1 MTPQRRPAGS
11 APADTADPPAPART
25 APAPPADLVPLLEY
39 SRRAL
44 EDYRPGDAGRAAAV
58 FARRH
63 WGRALPA
70 GADAAMAVEFHR
82 LRHIVAAE
90 LALDDEAVAAL
101 GDWLAA
107 ARAAGRADQELLAR
121 ATGVA
126 TAVAASSATGVSFP
140 ELAQL
145 ANRILTG
152 GGGGFSPAV
161 ARAAVSLAEAAVGNR
176 RTDLARGLL
185 TWLRGTPAAG
195 PLADELAVL
204 DARVLLEE
212 HAPAARAE
220 AARRCTGVRAAP
232 AGDPAAADLAA
243 ARVLVRLHEED
254 GDLAAQIRELD
265 AVARGCAAAGL
276 DLTGVR
282 ALRLLTARHLEA
294 GDYAEVLR
302 WGAAGLNRSR
312 GLPDNGWSL
321 DIGLTLALT
330 HLRLGNPVEAL
341 ARARQVIESSRAPHL
356 AARHDDAHL
365 LAATAAERRGEPAR
379 GARLLVS
386 DAAHLRD
393 LGAATAASRRL
404 RLAARMLAP
413 AAGEPAATTVAETL
427 RDRFGLSPGTV
438 GDGDVP
444 GALMAQAH
452 ALQEDPA
459 EEPAWC
465 ADFAH
470 VRLLAGRLEEAI
482 RYAGAA
488 AEGHRAAGA
497 PDAAAEA
504 QLVAVLAELQR
515 GDAAAARARGAAITA
530 ALGEVGADHPV
541 RLRLAELLGGSGAA
555 GGAAGPAG
563 D

>member
-1 MTPQRRPAGS
+1 MSPQRRPAG
-11 APADTADPPAPART
+11 PDPDETPEPPAPAEL
-25 APAPPADLVPLLEY
+25 APLLEH

-44 EDYRPGDAGRAAAV
+44 EDYRPADADRAAAV

-70 GADAAMAVEFHR
+70 GADPATAVEFHR
-82 LRHIVAAE
+82 LRHTVAAE
-90 LALDDEAVAAL
+90 LALDAEAVAAL

-107 ARAAGRADQELLAR
+107 ARSAGRADQELLAR

-126 TAVAASSATGVSFP
+126 TAVAAASATGVAFP

-161 ARAAVSLAEAAVGNR
+161 ARAALSLAEAAVGNG
-176 RTDLARGLL
+176 RTDLARGLV
-185 TWLRGTPAAG
+185 TWVRTTPAAG

-212 HAPAARAE
+212 RAPAARAE
-220 AARRCTGVRAAP
+220 AARRCTEVRAAP

-254 GDLAAQIRELD
+254 GDLAAQIRELE

-321 DIGLTLALT
+321 DIGLILALT

-341 ARARQVIESSRAPHL
+341 ARARRVIGSSRAPHL

-379 GARLLVS
+379 GARLLIR

-393 LGAATAASRRL
+393 LGAAAAAARRL

-413 AAGEPAATTVAETL
+413 AAGEPAAATVAETL
-427 RDRFGLSPGTV
+427 RDRFGPAPDAV
-438 GDGDVP
+438 ADGDVP
-444 GALMAQAH
+444 GALLARAH

-459 EEPAWC
+459 EEPAWR
-465 ADFAH
+465 ADSAH
-470 VRLLAGRLEEAI
+470 ARLLAGRLEEAI
-482 RYAGAA
+482 RDAGAA
-488 AEGHRAAGA
+488 AEGYRAAGA
-497 PDAAAEA
+497 PAAAAEV

-515 GDAAAARARGAAITA
+515 GDPAAARARGAAIIA
-530 ALGEVGADHPV
+530 SLGEAGADHPV
-541 RLRLAELLGGSGAA
+541 RRRLAELLGAPGAA
-555 GGAAGPAG
+555 GGPAG